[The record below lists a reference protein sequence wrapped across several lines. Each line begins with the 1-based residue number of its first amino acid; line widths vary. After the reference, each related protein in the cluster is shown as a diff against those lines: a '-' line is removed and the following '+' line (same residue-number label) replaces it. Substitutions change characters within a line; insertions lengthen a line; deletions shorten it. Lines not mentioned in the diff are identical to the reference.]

1 MSAHAVPRLTPEEY
15 LKIDREA
22 EIRSEYHDGQMF
34 AMSGGTL
41 PHSLLAMQLQ
51 SAIMLAL
58 RGRGCRVTN
67 SDLRV
72 GITAQGPFVY
82 PDAAIYCGEPRLA
95 DNYHDTLL
103 NPTIVF
109 EVLSKSSEAYD
120 RGNKF
125 AHYRRIDS
133 LREYVLISH
142 TEPRVEI
149 FAKGPDG
156 KWTLTACLGEAAT
169 FELTSIDVE
178 IALADIYRDITLEG
192 A

>member
-41 PHSLLAMQLQ
+41 PHSLLKVRLVGALARALQ
-51 SAIMLAL
+51 
-58 RGRGCRVTN
+58 GRRCEVTD

-72 GITAQGPFVY
+72 AISAQGPFVY

-95 DNYHDTLL
+95 DNYRDTLL
-103 NPTIVF
+103 NPTILF

-120 RGNKF
+120 RGHKF
-125 AHYRRIDS
+125 AQYRRIDS
-133 LREYVLISH
+133 LREYVLISQ
-142 TEPRVEI
+142 TEPRIEI
-149 FAKGPDG
+149 FAKGPYG
-156 KWTLTACLGEAAT
+156 KWTLTEFLGEAAT
-169 FELTSIDVE
+169 CELVSVGVE
-178 IALADIYRDITLEG
+178 IPLAEVYRDVTLE
-192 A
+192 AA

>member
-1 MSAHAVPRLTPEEY
+1 MISPEEY

-41 PHSLLAMQLQ
+41 PHSLLALQLQ

-95 DNYHDTLL
+95 DNYRDTLL
-103 NPTIVF
+103 NPTIIF
-109 EVLSKSSEAYD
+109 EVLAKSSEADD
-120 RGNKF
+120 RGYKF
-125 AHYRRIDS
+125 AQYRRIDS
-133 LREYVLISH
+133 LREYILISH

-156 KWTLTACLGEAAT
+156 KWTLAECLGEAAT
-169 FELTSIDVE
+169 CELTSIDVE

>member
-1 MSAHAVPRLTPEEY
+1 MISTDEY

-22 EIRSEYHDGQMF
+22 EIRSEFHDGQMF

-41 PHSLLAMQLQ
+41 PHSLLKVRLVGALARALQ
-51 SAIMLAL
+51 
-58 RGRGCRVTN
+58 GRRCEVTD

-72 GITAQGPFVY
+72 AISAQGPFVY